1 MKRRG
6 LILFFLLVLST
17 WTLLVVG
24 KWLVPAIDGSWST
37 VTALDHQLKYQLITF
52 GLAIVALLVA
62 RALRP
67 DTSRAYFRIGDLRA
81 PATAN
86 RFFGIHAGESWRR
99 VGWTLSIL
107 ITVVTAVVI
116 WFQVWAGHETTRP
129 VWVLLWVPLLAAVNA
144 FVEEMLTRFGV
155 VVALD
160 GILAPKTIAIISGLV
175 FGTVH
180 YFGTPGGVVGVI
192 VAGVLGWVLAR
203 SVLETRGLFWAWWVH
218 FLQDIVIISALLLV

>member
-17 WTLLVVG
+17 WTLLVIG

-52 GLAIVALLVA
+52 GLAMLVLLVA

-67 DTSRAYFRIGDLRA
+67 ETSRAYFRIGDLRA

-86 RFFGIHAGESWRR
+86 RFFGIQAGESWRR

-116 WFQVWAGHETTRP
+116 WFQVWAGQETTRP
-129 VWVLLWVPLLAAVNA
+129 VWVLLWVPVLAAVNA
-144 FVEEMLTRFGV
+144 FVEELLTRYGV
-155 VVALD
+155 VVALE
-160 GILAPKTIAIISGLV
+160 GILKPNMIAIVSGIL

-218 FLQDIVIISALLLV
+218 FLQDIVILSALLLV